1 MLPGKGRYKM
11 ARIYAQRSGS
21 LNEQDRLEL
30 LRLLGK
36 AGYTVK
42 IGREKQNSKTTYTYF
57 VEYTEEQEEK

>member
-1 MLPGKGRYKM
+1 
-11 ARIYAQRSGS
+11 
-21 LNEQDRLEL
+21 NEQDRLEL

-42 IGREKQNSKTTYTYF
+42 VAREKQNSKTTYTYF

>member
-1 MLPGKGRYKM
+1 M

-42 IGREKQNSKTTYTYF
+42 VAREKQNSKTTYTYF
-57 VEYTEEQEEK
+57 VEYTGEQEEK

>member
-1 MLPGKGRYKM
+1 M

-42 IGREKQNSKTTYTYF
+42 IAREKQNSKTTYTYF
-57 VEYTEEQEEK
+57 VEYTEEQEE

>member
-1 MLPGKGRYKM
+1 M

-42 IGREKQNSKTTYTYF
+42 IAREKQNSKTTYTYF
-57 VEYTEEQEEK
+57 IEYTEEQEEK

>member
-1 MLPGKGRYKM
+1 M
-11 ARIYAQRSGS
+11 ARIYAQRSDS

-42 IGREKQNSKTTYTYF
+42 IAREKQNSKTTYTYF

>member
-1 MLPGKGRYKM
+1 M

-42 IGREKQNSKTTYTYF
+42 IAREKQNSKTTYTYF
-57 VEYTEEQEEK
+57 VEYTEEHEEK

>member
-1 MLPGKGRYKM
+1 MG
-11 ARIYAQRSGS
+11 RIYAQKSGS

-57 VEYTEEQEEK
+57 VEYIEEHEEK

>member
-1 MLPGKGRYKM
+1 M
-11 ARIYAQRSGS
+11 ARMYAQRSGS

-36 AGYTVK
+36 AGYIVK
-42 IGREKQNSKTTYTYF
+42 IGREKQNSKTTYTCF

>member
-1 MLPGKGRYKM
+1 M

-42 IGREKQNSKTTYTYF
+42 IAREKQNSKTTYTYF
-57 VEYTEEQEEK
+57 VEYTEDRKKNRRGAS